1 MIVSHFTI
9 LKLESMSHPVTHTA
23 EGGFLRRLLPGFS
36 RRNKVEQSSAAAL
49 EDPGAAIAFG
59 NRVIFYGLGAFVFW
73 ATTVPLDEGVPATG
87 TVAVE
92 NMRKVVSHLS
102 GGSVATMHVQENQ
115 FVAAGETMI
124 MLDSTKARV
133 AYNTTIQEYIAAS
146 AELARLQAEQLGAGQ
161 IVFSDEL
168 RLYAEQIGRLDYLL
182 TQEQLFRVRREA
194 LQNEQ
199 AMLRENM
206 SGSLSQAKSAR
217 EQLESR
223 HRQLTLLNQEVRELS
238 PLVEA
243 GYTARSNLLG
253 QERQAA
259 ELASTISELH
269 ARIARESSTGVE
281 LRLRILQRQQEF
293 MREVEG
299 KIAETAR
306 TVANL
311 NERIREVRKDLDSTA
326 IRAPVSGQVV
336 ELQPRA
342 TGAVI
347 TPGGRVLEIIPD
359 QEKLLIDVQVPT
371 NLINKV
377 TPGLT
382 TNVQIS
388 AFTDVPSMVIEGVV
402 QSVSSD
408 QRTPP
413 AGGITAKPY
422 YLARIEITAKGLTE
436 LQGHQLRAGMPVSA
450 VIKTGERSLLV
461 YLLQPILKRTF
472 TALQEP

>member
-1 MIVSHFTI
+1 M
-9 LKLESMSHPVTHTA
+9 
-23 EGGFLRRLLPGFS
+23 RRLLPDFS
-36 RRNKVEQSSAAAL
+36 GRKKVEQAPAAAL
-49 EDPGAAIAFG
+49 EDPGSAIAFG
-59 NRVIFYGLGAFVFW
+59 NRIIFYGLGAFMFW
-73 ATTVPLDEGVPATG
+73 ATTIPLDEGVPATG

-92 NMRKVVSHLS
+92 NMRKVVSHFG
-102 GGSVATMHVQENQ
+102 GGSVATLHVQENQ
-115 FVAAGETMI
+115 FVAAGETLI
-124 MLDSTKARV
+124 VLDSTKARV

-146 AELARLQAEQLGAGQ
+146 AELARLQAEQSGAAQ

-168 RLYAEQIGRLDYLL
+168 RLYAEQIGRLDYLH
-182 TQEQLFRVRREA
+182 TQEQLFRVRRET

-206 SGSLSQAKSAR
+206 SAALAQAQGAR
-217 EQLESR
+217 EQLDAR
-223 HRQLTLLNQEVRELS
+223 QRQLGLLNQEISELR

-243 GYTARSNLLG
+243 GYTARNNLLG

-259 ELASTISELH
+259 ELASTISELQ
-269 ARIARESSTGVE
+269 ARIAQASSSGAE

-293 MREVEG
+293 LREVEG
-299 KIAETAR
+299 RTAETAR

-311 NERIREVRKDLDSTA
+311 KERIREVRRDLDSTA

-336 ELQPRA
+336 ELQARA
-342 TGAVI
+342 PGAVI
-347 TPGGRVLEIIPD
+347 TPGSRVLEIIPD
-359 QEKLLIDVQVPT
+359 QERLLIDVQVPT
-371 NLINKV
+371 NVINKV

-382 TNVQIS
+382 TNIQIS
-388 AFTDVPSMVIEGVV
+388 AFTDMPSLVIEGVV
-402 QSVSSD
+402 LSVSSD

-413 AGGITAKPY
+413 AGGTASKPY
-422 YLARIEITAKGLTE
+422 YLARVEVTPKGLAE

-472 TALQEP
+472 SALQEP